1 MVRVAKEY
9 QVLPTRMTLGSVN
22 VSGIQNVPIAMTD
35 LGS

>member
-9 QVLPTRMTLGSVN
+9 QVLPTRMTLGSAN
-22 VSGIQNVPIAMTD
+22 ISGIQHISIAMTD